1 MHSALDGIDEYVS
14 ATDVPRRIL
23 ATPRR
28 QLPIR
33 SMIEGD
39 ELELRWQNEVSSS
52 SSSRNEYNLGGN
64 IALLLQ
70 DHHTMSTKSVYI
82 ATSRW

>member
-1 MHSALDGIDEYVS
+1 
-14 ATDVPRRIL
+14 
-23 ATPRR
+23 
-28 QLPIR
+28 
-33 SMIEGD
+33 MIEGD